1 MGKPIVFVLDDDSA
15 ALQALA
21 GDLARRFGDCR
32 IVAERSAAAGLA
44 ALTGLAA
51 RSEDVAVLLADQRM
65 PEMSGINFLARA
77 HRLHP
82 TAKRVLLVD
91 RDYTDASPVV
101 SAMTLGQIDYHLTKP
116 WLPELSLY
124 PAIGE
129 LLADWAK
136 SQEPLTAMFRIVGPR
151 WEACSHELRDQLA
164 RLGLPYAFYAEDSD
178 DGRRLLREVGQ
189 DGSRLP
195 VAVRHDGR
203 VLLDPSRAEILQAIG
218 VKTRNDAA
226 VCDVAIVGAGPAGLT
241 AAVCAASEGLQ
252 TLLVDP
258 DGPGGQAGFSTMI
271 RNYPGFPHGI
281 SGARLAYGACEQAWL
296 FGADLV
302 YGQAATGLRVHG
314 ADRILGISDGTV
326 VAAKAVIIAAGV
338 AWRRLQAPRLE
349 ALVGAGVFYG
359 AAASEARAMEGQDV
373 FVVGGANSAGQAAVH
388 LAKYAATVTILAR
401 GESLSST
408 MSDYLIREIEAAANI
423 TVRLRTEVNDG
434 HGEERLE
441 AVTVRD
447 RAAGTT
453 ETVPAAALF
462 VLIGGQPHTAWLP
475 DSVERDDAGYLL
487 TGRDLIRDG
496 RPPTCWPL
504 ERPPLLLETSIPGVF
519 AAGDVRHQSVKRVA
533 SAVGEGATAIRLVHE
548 YLSERPPERG
558 SSGPIC
564 RPRDVPTGACSASV

>member
-1 MGKPIVFVLDDDSA
+1 MGTPNLFVLDDDSA

-32 IVAERSAAAGLA
+32 IIAERSAAAGLA
-44 ALTGLAA
+44 ALTELAA
-51 RSEDVAVLLADQRM
+51 RPAEVAVLLVDQRM
-65 PEMSGINFLARA
+65 PEMSGIDFLARA

-82 TAKRVLLVD
+82 MAKRVLLVD

-101 SAMTLGQIDYHLTKP
+101 PAMTLGRIDYHLTKP
-116 WLPELSLY
+116 WLPEWDLY
-124 PAIGE
+124 PAIGK
-129 LLADWAK
+129 LLAEWAK
-136 SQEPLTAMFRIVGPR
+136 SREPASGLFRIVGPEWGAR
-151 WEACSHELRDQLA
+151 AHDLRDQLA

-178 DGRRLLREVGQ
+178 DGRRLLQEAGR

-195 VAVRHDGR
+195 IAVRHDGR
-203 VLLDPSRAEILQAIG
+203 VLVDPSRAEILQALG
-218 VKTRNDAA
+218 VKTRNDAQA
-226 VCDVAIVGAGPAGLT
+226 CDVAIVGAGPAGLA
-241 AAVCAASEGLQ
+241 AAVYAASEGLQ

-258 DGPGGQAGFSTMI
+258 DGPGGQAGSSSMI

-281 SGARLAYGACEQAWL
+281 SGAHLAHGACEQAWL

-302 YGQAATGLRVHG
+302 YGQAATGLRVRG
-314 ADRILGISDGTV
+314 SERLLRISDGTE
-326 VAAKAVIIAAGV
+326 VAARAVIVAAGV
-338 AWRRLQAPRLE
+338 AWRRLGVRRLE

-359 AAASEARAMEGQDV
+359 AAASEARAMRGQDV

-388 LAKYAATVTILAR
+388 LAKHAATVTILAR
-401 GESLSST
+401 GDSLART
-408 MSDYLIREIEAAANI
+408 MSDYLVQEIQATDNIR
-423 TVRLRTEVNDG
+423 VCLGVEVIDG
-434 HGEERLE
+434 HGEEHLE

-475 DSVERDDAGYLL
+475 DSVERDAAGYLL

-496 RPPTCWPL
+496 RPPACWSL
-504 ERPPLLLETSIPGVF
+504 QRPPLLLETSTPGVF
-519 AAGDVRHQSVKRVA
+519 AAGDVRHRSVKRVA

-548 YLSERPPERG
+548 YLSEQPG
-558 SSGPIC
+558 
-564 RPRDVPTGACSASV
+564 